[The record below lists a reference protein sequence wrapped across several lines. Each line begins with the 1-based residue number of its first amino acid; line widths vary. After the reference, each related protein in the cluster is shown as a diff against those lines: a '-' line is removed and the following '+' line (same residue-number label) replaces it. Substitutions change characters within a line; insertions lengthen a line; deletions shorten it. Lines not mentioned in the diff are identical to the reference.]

1 MVTHANVSDPSGY
14 VGLLWVA
21 WVVIWIIA
29 ARRVKKVRAHE
40 AASTRMAYLLPKI
53 LTALLL
59 FSPIFRRGFLSE
71 RFIGFSPAA
80 QWTGVALTALGIL
93 FTIWARV
100 HIGRNWSARVVIK
113 EQHELIRTV
122 PYRFVRHPIYTGL
135 LVAVGGTDLV
145 SGEWRGLFALAFA
158 IFGSPGRRRGKRL
171 SCPASSA
178 KPTRAIG
185 MRPES
190 CCQDCAACLGN
201 KPGDCECCRGCQS
214 PDERCLHRAA
224 QRARARVVSL
234 DVAEDRERD
243 QGDRYR

>member
-1 MVTHANVSDPSGY
+1 MSAHSVKSRGEASDLPRLPCAFIIERPTFMVTHADVSDPSGY

-113 EQHELIRTV
+113 EQHELIRTG

-135 LVAVGGTDLV
+135 LIAVAGTALV
-145 SGEWRGLFALAFA
+145 SGEWRGVFALAFA
-158 IFGSPGRRRGKRL
+158 IFGFAWKAKREEAIL
-171 SCPASSA
+171 SGEFGEAYA
-178 KPTRAIG
+178 
-185 MRPES
+185 
-190 CCQDCAACLGN
+190 
-201 KPGDCECCRGCQS
+201 
-214 PDERCLHRAA
+214 
-224 QRARARVVSL
+224 
-234 DVAEDRERD
+234 
-243 QGDRYR
+243 RYRGETGMLLPRLR